1 MAAAARTSLPR
12 DAPVRM
18 CTAGHS
24 SVTRPLTSRLMAERQ
39 GEVPGWLRTV
49 QVFEYLGLAVGAL
62 LVITG
67 VAPGLGLGVA
77 VVSLVVAVLVQAR
90 ISSYE

>member
-1 MAAAARTSLPR
+1 
-12 DAPVRM
+12 
-18 CTAGHS
+18 
-24 SVTRPLTSRLMAERQ
+24 MAERQ